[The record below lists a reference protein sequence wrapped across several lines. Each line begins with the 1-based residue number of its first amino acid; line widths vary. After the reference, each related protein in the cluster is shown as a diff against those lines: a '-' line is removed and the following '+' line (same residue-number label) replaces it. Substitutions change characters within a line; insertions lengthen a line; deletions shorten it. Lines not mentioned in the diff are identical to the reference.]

1 MLTIRDVDVQS
12 DRETLL
18 EFHCTANYESESP
31 WARSG
36 PYDQYR
42 AEWLSTPQPESFL
55 SSLAGSMSDERTIAE
70 IWQDAGRPVAYLWV
84 RFTDIQ
90 GYELTYAEVGGHRSS
105 SRLPAAGH
113 RHGDAGAR

>member
-36 PYDQYR
+36 P
-42 AEWLSTPQPESFL
+42 
-55 SSLAGSMSDERTIAE
+55 
-70 IWQDAGRPVAYLWV
+70 
-84 RFTDIQ
+84 
-90 GYELTYAEVGGHRSS
+90 
-105 SRLPAAGH
+105 
-113 RHGDAGAR
+113 